1 VRQPKWQRRAEDR
14 PREICAAALEVFAEK
29 GFASARLDEIAKRAG
44 VSKGTLYLYFE
55 DKEQLFRAV
64 VRDTIAPNVEMLRA
78 ALIQTGLPFAELIR
92 LFVGKFVEMT
102 GRMPVGAVVKMVIS
116 ESRNFPELAKV
127 WHDEVVSKGI
137 GTVTALIEMAQ
148 ARGEVRPGDPRLH
161 AFTLMGPLMMGVIY
175 RETLEPVG
183 GEPLDLGAL
192 ARQHAETVLAGLL
205 TEGSRANVPGARR
218 A

>member
-1 VRQPKWQRRAEDR
+1 MKQPKWQRRAEDR

-29 GFASARLDEIAKRAG
+29 GFAAAKLDEIAKRAG
-44 VSKGTLYLYFE
+44 VSKGTLYLYFK
-55 DKEQLFRAV
+55 DKEELFRAV

-92 LFVGKFVEMT
+92 LFVAKFIEVT
-102 GRMPVGAVVKMVIS
+102 DRVPVGAVAKMVIS

-137 GTVTALIEMAQ
+137 GAVTALIEMAQ
-148 ARGEVRPGDPRLH
+148 ARGEVRAGDARLH
-161 AFTLMGPLMMGVIY
+161 AFTLMGPMMMGIIY
-175 RETLEPVG
+175 RETLEPIG
-183 GEPLDLGAL
+183 GQPLDLGAL

-205 TEGSRANVPGARR
+205 TEKAR
-218 A
+218 